1 MHSSDHLAVESAT
14 SRMRLISRDAGST
27 RLADGALRVRQQRY
41 FDDDLMINWR
51 TKTVQQRM
59 LTSTRT

>member
-1 MHSSDHLAVESAT
+1 
-14 SRMRLISRDAGST
+14 MRLISHDADST

-51 TKTVQQRM
+51 TETVQQRM